1 MCRYHLRENSKA
13 MKIKEIYNW
22 LVDHICEF
30 VADSKIV
37 HKEIRKSLRSAK
49 IVLQFVLNNV
59 PSKVTVGCAVANDGS
74 ESYSAQWDDCEPVP
88 FRNLRDLLKCLS
100 GFRNFAVAAQPACA
114 V

>member
-1 MCRYHLRENSKA
+1 

-22 LVDHICEF
+22 LVDHVCEF

-49 IVLQFVLNNV
+49 IVLQLVRNDV

-74 ESYSAQWDDCEPVP
+74 ESYSLQWDDDEPIP

-100 GFRNFAVAAQPACA
+100 ICQNLAAV
-114 V
+114 